1 MKTRIVFPEL
11 ENPIIKSAIEK
22 AREKFPDFELVG
34 ADSLE
39 HACLAVR
46 NQLADSLIAG
56 IDYSSRDVIL
66 ACRDLI
72 GVKNPRNL
80 LKPTF
85 SASFILERENETY
98 ILADAA
104 ACKHPTPD
112 QLYDISVQT
121 IETASKIFPVP
132 KVAFLSFSTKGSG
145 GRDET
150 IDLIQETIVK
160 LKAFANTLIV
170 PDLNTGNILYK
181 AMEQFGGFTAAGP
194 ILQGFNAPISDLS
207 RGSTEEDVL
216 KVIEYMLLLAKH

>member
-39 HACLAVR
+39 HACLAVK

-80 LKPTF
+80 LKP
-85 SASFILERENETY
+85 AN
-98 ILADAA
+98 
-104 ACKHPTPD
+104 
-112 QLYDISVQT
+112 VW
-121 IETASKIFPVP
+121 SK
-132 KVAFLSFSTKGSG
+132 
-145 GRDET
+145 R
-150 IDLIQETIVK
+150 
-160 LKAFANTLIV
+160 
-170 PDLNTGNILYK
+170 
-181 AMEQFGGFTAAGP
+181 
-194 ILQGFNAPISDLS
+194 
-207 RGSTEEDVL
+207 
-216 KVIEYMLLLAKH
+216 